1 MIRKFSKKIFLTN
14 FWISSI
20 FFLKKWEWYINVC
33 YPYMDFYREI
43 LARRGGVGAGVSII
57 LTCLPNRSGPHRSI
71 LERSFLRQKCVKLK
85 NFNRWVHLHARNWD
99 TALLWNFR
107 YTYRKSRS
115 KIKNFGKKIFLT
127 HFGLYWIKL
136 EFWILTQKN
145 EKKFFKFLTQG
156 GG

>member
-1 MIRKFSKKIFLTN
+1 MFSYKENEENGNDILMYDTHLWTFIRK
-14 FWISSI
+14 
-20 FFLKKWEWYINVC
+20 LK
-33 YPYMDFYREI
+33 RH
-43 LARRGGVGAGVSII
+43 RGVGAGVSKI
-57 LTCLPNRSGPHRSI
+57 LTCLPDRSGPHRSI
-71 LERSFLRQKCVKLK
+71 LEVSFLRQKCVKLK
-85 NFNRWVHLHARNWD
+85 IFNRWVHLKSRNWD

-127 HFGLYWIKL
+127 IFELYWIKL